1 YTNYRLGIAV
11 NIYSPA
17 NITETI
23 IQWDEDRRDV
33 LKTEIYRSGG
43 LTQLRNIWLNEELVW
58 EWEKDDIDK
67 QGFRFIEIRK

>member
-1 YTNYRLGIAV
+1 LGIAV